1 MVGPGSGDDGQEDR
15 TNKARPAFCWRGGPW
30 YRSSA
35 PGIASYRPGGDLMS
49 LIFLCYFLTF
59 GLVFKGR
66 KKPAFIAFA
75 VSTGLSI
82 LMFAHHTTSTLNLN
96 F

>member
-1 MVGPGSGDDGQEDR
+1 
-15 TNKARPAFCWRGGPW
+15 
-30 YRSSA
+30 
-35 PGIASYRPGGDLMS
+35 MS